1 MLSQNQL
8 SRKSELEKKRNL
20 KDDEVQEYFNLLQL
34 QDGEIPN
41 EDQAELEEEL
51 PLPMEIDMEG
61 PDVIENLEE
70 LEAIEAEVDEYD
82 AQLEGEIPLQPDADN
97 LPQGEIQYR
106 ARSELMWSS
115 VPPGLHRL
123 ARENII
129 RNEAGP
135 LPQIVARIQKPVDAF
150 SLFIDDN
157 MFQEISHFTNIFGE
171 KRQEENIR
179 PRNEGYVRTTD
190 VEIAGFIGLLIAS
203 GCLHSGS

>member
-123 ARENII
+123 AREHII
-129 RNEAGP
+129 RNEAGT